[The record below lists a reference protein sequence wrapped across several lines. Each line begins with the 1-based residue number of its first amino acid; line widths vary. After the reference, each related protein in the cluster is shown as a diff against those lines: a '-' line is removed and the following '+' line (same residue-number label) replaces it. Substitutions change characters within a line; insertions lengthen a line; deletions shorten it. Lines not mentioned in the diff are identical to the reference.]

1 MCENNNELISKT
13 IKNDKTGETS
23 NVDVDVELR
32 KKLNAIILQSK
43 VEEHKDI
50 VNDYVEYGNSAMGW
64 LSKTKK

>member
-1 MCENNNELISKT
+1 VK